1 MQMRLSVCLRGSAI
15 FFFKEMD
22 KVVGVFIADFQGDL
36 VDLFLG
42 GEQQGFCGLHPFFV
56 EVFQGRQAEG
66 SGKFVTDP
74 VFIPMASPFQITEL
88 DMGCQVIVDIMLQL
102 RQIGGAEAVL
112 LFRRDRI
119 YEKLRQNSGDMA
131 RVPQL
136 IF

>member
-1 MQMRLSVCLRGSAI
+1 MRLSVCLRGSAI

-36 VDLFLG
+36 VDLFLS
-42 GEQQGFCGLHPFFV
+42 GEQQGFCGLHPFFI

-66 SGKFVTDP
+66 SGKLVTDP
-74 VFIPMASPFQITEL
+74 VFIPMAPLFQITEL
-88 DMGCQVIVDIMLQL
+88 DMGCQVIVDIMFEL
-102 RQIGGAEAVL
+102 RQIGGAGL
-112 LFRRDRI
+112 LQLFCGQRMH
-119 YEKLRQNSGDMA
+119 EKLRQNSGDVF